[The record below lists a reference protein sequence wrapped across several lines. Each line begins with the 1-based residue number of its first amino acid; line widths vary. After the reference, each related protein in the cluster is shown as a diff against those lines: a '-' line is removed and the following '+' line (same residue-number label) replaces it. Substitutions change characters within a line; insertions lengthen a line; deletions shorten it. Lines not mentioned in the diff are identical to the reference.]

1 MGNSSGRALGVGVAV
16 TCALLLAACGTSS
29 AKPTAIHIGTSKGKA
44 PTTASIPTS
53 WVSESSTSGE
63 DSLIQWASDG
73 GSRFTGTFTLAYI
86 STSGRHI
93 DTNNSSVSGLISKG
107 TIEIT
112 INGNQFSGTVSPTAL
127 SIGIPSSNG
136 TITNFTFTPGTEGEY
151 NGFLSQLRSTVANN
165 VNAYDQQQATAAQQQ
180 SVQSDAGTVTSDIN
194 NVQGAIGQLQSD
206 VQGTSSDLAGEKTDL
221 GTTQSDYATT
231 QQAVGQY
238 GTGSGNGV
246 CGDADTV
253 AGDADTVAG
262 DLDTIAG
269 DVSSVQQDIN
279 QLQSTVTQLQSD
291 ATQLANAESAIPGY
305 LPSGTPSTTNVNASV
320 SQSQS
325 AINQALSSMNGYIS
339 TANSY
344 QQQAFAFAD
353 KAASIGNCGGGPTA
367 PSGLPAMNG

>member
-112 INGNQFSGTVSPTAL
+112 INGNQFSGTVSPTVL

-136 TITNFTFTPGTEGEY
+136 TITNFTFTPGTEREY

-165 VNAYDQQQATAAQQQ
+165 VNAYDQQQATAAEEQ

-206 VQGTSSDLAGEKTDL
+206 VQGTSSDLAQEKTDL